1 MQSSDGDLQLRT
13 GNLVIGTSGKGI
25 DFSATADG
33 GVSTPSELL
42 DDYEEGTWTA
52 ALTATSGTVAFYSNW
67 NTGRYT
73 KIGNTV
79 QIVGGFYVE
88 TISSPTGN
96 LILTGLPFSIGSSPS
111 LASNYV
117 AIPIRLY
124 AWSTSINA
132 VMGVGNSSASTIQIE
147 NLNGTS
153 SNIGAYIYA
162 ASYIMVGGSYQ
173 I

>member
-1 MQSSDGDLQLRT
+1 MALHLKST
-13 GNLVIGTSGKGI
+13 GI
-25 DFSATADG
+25 DFADFG
-33 GVSTPSELL
+33 HGSGTMTDELMA
-42 DDYEEGTWTA
+42 DYEEGTWTA
-52 ALTATSGTVAFYSNW
+52 ALTVTSGTATFYSNW